1 MTPLVSRVTPLN
13 DFVIEM
19 QTSDIF
25 VLLDNLQVLRDFR
38 HVNPDGDEEAKEIC
52 YQLYTRLQHLNVRWA
67 LFQNSLLLNV
77 AACYQKLRE
86 YIKSIETC
94 NKASSLGSP

>member
-1 MTPLVSRVTPLN
+1 LN

-38 HVNPDGDEEAKEIC
+38 HVNPDGDEEAKELQDTNVSIT
-52 YQLYTRLQHLNVRWA
+52 QL
-67 LFQNSLLLNV
+67 
-77 AACYQKLRE
+77 
-86 YIKSIETC
+86 IENYPLKTC
-94 NKASSLGSP
+94 

>member
-1 MTPLVSRVTPLN
+1 MN

-38 HVNPDGDEEAKEIC
+38 HVNPDGDEEAKELQDTNVSIT
-52 YQLYTRLQHLNVRWA
+52 QL
-67 LFQNSLLLNV
+67 
-77 AACYQKLRE
+77 
-86 YIKSIETC
+86 IEHYPLKTC
-94 NKASSLGSP
+94 